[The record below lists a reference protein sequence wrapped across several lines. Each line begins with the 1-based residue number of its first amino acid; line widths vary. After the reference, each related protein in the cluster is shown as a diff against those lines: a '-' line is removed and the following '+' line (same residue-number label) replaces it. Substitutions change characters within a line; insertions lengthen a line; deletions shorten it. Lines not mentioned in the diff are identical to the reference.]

1 MNKTFLLNPDAGSWH
16 ADPTLMLLA
25 AAGARPGE
33 GEEGGD
39 GLTRR
44 HPGPLGPLRLTD
56 RVHSGRLGVKHKNL
70 GGRNDSI
77 YNLREVASIGHP
89 DSSYVLLAIMI
100 LKQLSFWMFLWF
112 YFKYYL
118 SRMFGEIND
127 INIVFC
133 LFKEFS
139 QRLSYWLKCDR
150 WVHILQTKYYR
161 SYFINFVK
169 RTSK

>member
-1 MNKTFLLNPDAGSWH
+1 MNKNLHLTSLSYLAAPGWSLSLAWGRGGRWGWPRRGPRGTSWASQPGWLSSLETSWRKTWISGHQNSFLQPEESSWH
-16 ADPTLMLLA
+16 PAFWPSWCA
-25 AAGARPGE
+25 PRHGE
-33 GEEGGD
+33 TETNKFLD
-39 GLTRR
+39 
-44 HPGPLGPLRLTD
+44 
-56 RVHSGRLGVKHKNL
+56 
-70 GGRNDSI
+70 I
-77 YNLREVASIGHP
+77 IG
-89 DSSYVLLAIMI
+89 
-100 LKQLSFWMFLWF
+100 WF
-112 YFKYYL
+112 YGFNNMYL
-118 SRMFGEIND
+118 RRMFGEIND